1 MIVKMKKLTL
11 FCTQKK
17 CDKTLQVLRDLK
29 VLHVENINKP
39 NNLSVDNAEKEL
51 NKLIKSSDI
60 LNSYESSNQT
70 SKNINDLSNKTLNVS
85 VMLKELDDQKADLE
99 NEIKRIENFSNFCPQ
114 KVKKLKEENVFVKLY
129 QFNKKEKFNIPE
141 HVKVIKINQNKND
154 IFSIAISNIDFSLT
168 ISETIMPIK
177 SLDELKD
184 DLLLIDKKIE
194 ENKSL
199 LCEYAS
205 HKEKLENEQINAKD
219 KFNFEYVKGGM
230 CQLDNIS
237 YIQGYIPYNNE
248 NDIIKAAKKYGWAY
262 KIAEIKESDNPPT
275 FLKNPKWV
283 DPIKAVFSVIGVVPG
298 YKELDV
304 SAIFLLF
311 LSIFFGILIGD
322 AGYGLLFILITFLAQ
337 IKNKNAPRYI
347 FHLLYLMS
355 SFAVIW
361 GALTANYFG
370 ITFKNTPLVID
381 TLSNNWLIG
390 YGNKDIAANNVM
402 FLCFIIA
409 TVHLVIGHLWNFFRK
424 INSWQSLTDLGWIF
438 STITMFYAVGYM
450 VLNNPFPPIMIWFL
464 ITGISLITLSLI
476 LQKSYFGLVT
486 LVLDVISN
494 FVDIISYVR
503 LYAVG
508 AASYAIANAFNTMAI
523 EAYGS
528 NGIILGS
535 IIAAL
540 TLFGGHTLNILLGA
554 MGILVHGIRLNT
566 LEFSSH
572 AGIQWGGI
580 HFKPFKKETENI

>member
-17 CDKTLQVLRDLK
+17 CNETLQILRDLK

-39 NNLSVDNAEKEL
+39 NNFSVDNAENEL
-51 NKLIKSSDI
+51 NNLIKSSEI
-60 LNSYESSNQT
+60 LNSFKSSNPT
-70 SKNINDLSNKTLNVS
+70 SKNINNLSSKTLDIS
-85 VMLKELDDQKADLE
+85 VNLNTLDDQKTDLK
-99 NEIKRIENFSNFCPQ
+99 NEIKRIENFNNFCPKKIQ
-114 KVKKLKEENVFVKLY
+114 KLKNENIFIKLY
-129 QFNKKEKFNIPE
+129 HYNKKDKFDIPDN
-141 HVKVIKINQNKND
+141 VKFIIINQNKND
-154 IFSIAISNIDFSLT
+154 IFSIAISNIDFLLP
-168 ISETIMPIK
+168 ISETILPTK
-177 SLDELKD
+177 SLDELKN

-194 ENKSL
+194 ENKSI
-199 LCEYAS
+199 LCEYAC
-205 HKEKLENEQINAKD
+205 HKEKLDNEQINAKD
-219 KFNFEYVKGGM
+219 KFNFEYIKGGM
-230 CQLDNIS
+230 CQLDDIS

-248 NDIIKAAKKYGWAY
+248 KDILDAAKKYGWAY
-262 KIAEIKESDNPPT
+262 KIADITDSDNPPT
-275 FLKNPKWV
+275 FLKNPKWI

-304 SAIFLLF
+304 SAVFLLF

-337 IKNKNAPRYI
+337 IKNRHVAKYI

-370 ITFKNTPLVID
+370 ITFKSTPLIID
-381 TLSNNWLIG
+381 ALSNNWLIG
-390 YGNKDIAANNVM
+390 YGDKDIAANNVM

-409 TVHLVIGHLWNFFRK
+409 TIHLVIGHLWNFIRK
-424 INSWQSLTDLGWIF
+424 INSWQSLIDLGWIF

-450 VLNNPFPPIMIWFL
+450 VLNNPFPAIMIWFL
-464 ITGISLITLSLI
+464 ITGISLITLGLI

-572 AGIQWGGI
+572 AGIQWGGV